1 MHSLKITLQ
10 NRKDVAF
17 LVERILIRSGMRP
30 TNVYT
35 PEDIYLK
42 DRTGFNNGNLAYQYS
57 IYRTLWTDDV
67 EIHADGLSS
76 NPNLAEKINENYDL
90 YIIPLADAFRDDFR
104 PVLRNYTELI
114 RRLKIPVVV
123 TGVGLRANYE
133 PQLDG
138 GFAFDEDVTNFVKA
152 VLEKSSQI
160 GVRGQITADYLKRL
174 GFNEGVDYRVIGC
187 PSLYTFGRDL
197 KIRDVN
203 LTEQSTIAINASPIS
218 SEIVIQF
225 LNNMIETH
233 KDYYFIPQHLDE
245 FHLMFAGGPDISS
258 EIPGYPTSIK
268 HKYYQEGRVKYFTS
282 MPSWYDFV
290 KNVDFS
296 IGSRLHGNVVPTLV
310 GTPNI
315 SFVQDARMRELAS
328 YHALTHVT
336 IDELENISNVNE
348 LLSKVDLKSAEK
360 VQARNF
366 DNYIDFLDTNN
377 LDHIYKEDRKR
388 KSAPLDELIQAI
400 HFPSSAEPI
409 TALDSEAM
417 LERVHISANLLEE
430 RQDFKL
436 RYNVNR
442 VNDQLNQL
450 KKSFSV
456 ERAEFKQKIA
466 SQQEKNKQLEN
477 TLTQT
482 EQKLQV
488 RIDENQKLNTQIKYY
503 KGTLNRKAVRISLKI
518 ADSLANAKNKLTK

>member
-1 MHSLKITLQ
+1 MK
-10 NRKDVAF
+10 
-17 LVERILIRSGMRP
+17 RILIRSGMRP

-35 PEDIYLK
+35 AEDMYLK

-57 IYRTLWTDDV
+57 IYRTLWNDDV

-76 NPNLAEKINENYDL
+76 NPNLADKINAHYDL

-104 PVLRNYTELI
+104 PTLRNYTELI

-133 PQLDG
+133 PQLDA

-160 GVRGQITADYLKRL
+160 GVRGQITADYLKKL

-187 PSLYTFGRDL
+187 PSLYTFGREL
-197 KIRDVN
+197 KIRDVH
-203 LTEQSTIAINASPIS
+203 LTENSSIAINASPIS
-218 SEIVIQF
+218 SEVAVQF
-225 LNNMIETH
+225 LNSMIETH

-245 FHLMFAGGPDISS
+245 FHLMFAGGPDILSD
-258 EIPGYPTSIK
+258 IPGYPTSID

-282 MPSWYDFV
+282 MPSWFDFV

-296 IGSRLHGNVVPTLV
+296 IGSRLHGNVIPTIV

-336 IDELENISNVNE
+336 IDELENIDNVYD
-348 LLSKVDLKSAEK
+348 LLNKVDLKSAEK

-366 DNYIDFLDTNN
+366 DNYIDFLETNE
-377 LDHIYKEDRKR
+377 LDHIYKDDRNR
-388 KSAPLDELIQAI
+388 KTAPLDELAQAI
-400 HFPSSAEPI
+400 DFPASAEPV
-409 TALDSEAM
+409 TVLDASAM
-417 LERVHISANLLEE
+417 LERIKITSNLLQE
-430 RQDFKL
+430 RSDFKL
-436 RYNVNR
+436 RYHVNR
-442 VNDQLNQL
+442 VNDQLTQV
-450 KKSFSV
+450 KSSFSN
-456 ERAEFKQKIA
+456 ERTEFKQKIA
-466 SQQEKNKQLEN
+466 AHQEKNESIEKELEN
-477 TLTQT
+477 TTK
-482 EQKLQV
+482 KLQMS
-488 RIDENQKLNTQIKYY
+488 IDENQKMNAKIKHYR
-503 KGTLNRKAVRISLKI
+503 GTLNRKAVKVTLKI
-518 ADSLANAKNKLTK
+518 ADSLANVRSKVTSR

>member
-1 MHSLKITLQ
+1 MK
-10 NRKDVAF
+10 
-17 LVERILIRSGMRP
+17 RILIRSGMRP

-35 PEDIYLK
+35 AEDIYLK

-57 IYRTLWTDDV
+57 IYRTLWNDDV

-76 NPNLAEKINENYDL
+76 NPNLAEKINANYDV

-104 PVLRNYTELI
+104 PTLRNYTELI
-114 RRLKIPVVV
+114 RRLKIPVIV

-133 PQLDG
+133 PQLDE

-160 GVRGQITADYLKRL
+160 GVRGQITADYLKKL
-174 GFNEGVDYRVIGC
+174 GFNEGIDYRVIGC
-187 PSLYTFGRDL
+187 PSLYTFGREL

-203 LTEQSTIAINASPIS
+203 LTKQSSIAINASPIS
-218 SEIVIQF
+218 SETAMQF
-225 LNNMIETH
+225 LNNMIGTY

-245 FHLMFAGGPDISS
+245 FHLMFAGGPDILSD
-258 EIPGYPTSIK
+258 IHGYPTSIA

-296 IGSRLHGNVVPTLV
+296 MGSRLHGNVIPTIV
-310 GTPNI
+310 GTPNV

-336 IDELENISNVNE
+336 IDELKNINNVND

-366 DNYIDFLDTNN
+366 DNYIDFLDTNELN
-377 LDHIYKEDRKR
+377 HIYKDDRNR
-388 KSAPLDELIQAI
+388 KSAPLDELVQAI
-400 HFPSSAEPI
+400 EFPTSAEPI
-409 TALDSEAM
+409 TSLDSKAM
-417 LERVHISANLLEE
+417 LERIQVSSNLLQE
-430 RQDFKL
+430 RSDFKL
-436 RYNVNR
+436 RYHVNR
-442 VNDQLNQL
+442 VNDQLTQA
-450 KKSFSV
+450 KSSFSH
-456 ERAEFKQKIA
+456 ERTEFKQEIA
-466 SQQEKNKQLEN
+466 AHQEKNEHIEN
-477 TLTQT
+477 ELVQT
-482 EQKLQV
+482 TKKLQ
-488 RIDENQKLNTQIKYY
+488 ISLDENRKIATTNKHY
-503 KGTLNRKAVRISLKI
+503 KGTLNRKSVKFTLKI
-518 ADSLANAKNKLTK
+518 ANSLANMKKKIKLG